1 MRPSE
6 YFHRQ
11 CYVNFWFEELGPSLR
26 HIIGLDN
33 IMWESD
39 FPHGTG
45 TYPHSRDAIEKA
57 TGDWTPE
64 ERRRVLVET
73 PRRVYHLD

>member
-1 MRPSE
+1 
-6 YFHRQ
+6 
-11 CYVNFWFEELGPSLR
+11 V
-26 HIIGLDN
+26 IGLDN

-45 TYPHSRDAIEKA
+45 TYPHSRERIEKA
-57 TGDWTPE
+57 TQDWTPE

-73 PRRVYHLD
+73 PRQIYHL